1 MSFYEIL
8 EVPETAT
15 IEEIKKSYRRLSL
28 KYHPDRHPPN
38 LKDEMSEKFKKISE
52 AYEVLGDEQRKEE
65 HDMMNKN
72 PFAKMM
78 GNPNDMGNIDELF
91 SSLFGMSFGGG
102 HPMGGM
108 GGHHMSHPM
117 GGMGGMNMG
126 PIGMM
131 GMGGPNIRIFRNG
144 IPVNMNQQL
153 QKPTPIIQ
161 TIVINMEH
169 VLDGATIPVDIE
181 RWLIENETKMFEH
194 ETLYVTIPKGV
205 DDNEIII
212 LRDKGNIIS
221 DQCRGDVKLFI
232 KIDNNTNFERNGLD
246 LLTHKYISLKE
257 SLCGFSFDLK
267 YINDKTFTINNN
279 GGNIIQPE
287 YKKVIPK
294 LGLTRDNHVGNL
306 IIFFHVQFPEK
317 LEQSVVE
324 QLKNIL

>member
-1 MSFYEIL
+1 M
-8 EVPETAT
+8 
-15 IEEIKKSYRRLSL
+15 

-72 PFAKMM
+72 PFSKMM

-108 GGHHMSHPM
+108 GGHPMNGHPMSHMS
-117 GGMGGMNMG
+117 MG
-126 PIGMM
+126 PMGMM

-144 IPVNMNQQL
+144 QPINMNQQL

-181 RWLIENETKMFEH
+181 RWLIENDTKMFEH

-232 KIDNNTNFERNGLD
+232 KIENNTNFERNGLD

-317 LEQSVVE
+317 LEQSVIE
-324 QLKNIL
+324 QLKIIL

>member
-52 AYEVLGDEQRKEE
+52 AYEVLGDEQKKEE

-108 GGHHMSHPM
+108 GGHPM
-117 GGMGGMNMG
+117 GGHQMGGHPMMSHMNMG
-126 PIGMM
+126 PM
-131 GMGGPNIRIFRNG
+131 GPNIRIFRNG
-144 IPVNMNQQL
+144 MPVNMTQQL

-161 TIVINMEH
+161 NIVINMEQ
-169 VLDGATIPVDIE
+169 VLDGATVPVDIE
-181 RWLIENETKMFEH
+181 RWLIENDTKMFEH

-232 KIDNNTNFERNGLD
+232 KIENNTNFERNGLD
-246 LLTHKYISLKE
+246 LLVHKYISLKE

-267 YINDKTFTINNN
+267 YINEKTFTINNN

-317 LEQSVVE
+317 LEQSVVD